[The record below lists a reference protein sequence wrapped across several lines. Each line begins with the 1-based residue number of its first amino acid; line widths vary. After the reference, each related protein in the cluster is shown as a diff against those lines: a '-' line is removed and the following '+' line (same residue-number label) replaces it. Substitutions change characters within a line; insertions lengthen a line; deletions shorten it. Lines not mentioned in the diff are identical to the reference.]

1 MKLAVASF
9 EEQEFLVGSFLDYP
23 SFFHNTNTVGVSDGR
38 QPVGD
43 DPGGAVFHQVFDGL
57 LDLDF

>member
-1 MKLAVASF
+1 MELAVASF
-9 EEQEFLVGSFLDYP
+9 EEQEFLVGSFLNNP
-23 SFFHNTNTVGVSDGR
+23 SFFHNTDPVGVSDGG

-43 DPGGAVFHQVFDGL
+43 DHGGAVFHQVFDGL